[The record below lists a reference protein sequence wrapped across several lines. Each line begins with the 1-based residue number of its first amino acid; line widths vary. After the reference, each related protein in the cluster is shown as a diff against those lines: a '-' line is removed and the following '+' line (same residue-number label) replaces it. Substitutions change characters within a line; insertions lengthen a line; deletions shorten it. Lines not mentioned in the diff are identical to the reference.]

1 MAAALRGDRPQG
13 RMMAWMSSTATR
25 IMSRGLSA
33 SANNAG
39 VTWLTRTSVHWAES
53 STATSRV

>member
-1 MAAALRGDRPQG
+1 MFFAFVGASPHVLIAVSISLTDRRAIFAG
-13 RMMAWMSSTATR
+13 V
-25 IMSRGLSA
+25 SA
-33 SANNAG
+33 RAKRTG